1 MARTSPEKLPNHTP
15 ARRRGRP
22 LGSAPYRKADEKLL
36 ARYADKAIH
45 NTGLELAPFARAAGV
60 SQPAT
65 IRRLQARWRGDRERF
80 LKDAQN
86 RFDARR
92 PESPWQILVDLYEGL
107 RRMSRMLSREVLDPL
122 SASIQ
127 KAERRWNAL
136 GKSARLPFDPTDP
149 SELKPALARF
159 ENAMPTPGSNEIDG
173 MLGDQTLADLPGSL
187 RLYLLAVLMHE
198 ASLIERRRE
207 TEASPRTRGDRNGER
222 P

>member
-1 MARTSPEKLPNHTP
+1 MARTSPEKAPNHTP

-65 IRRLQARWRGDRERF
+65 IRRLQARWRGDRERL

-92 PESPWQILVDLYEGL
+92 PESPWQILMDVYEGL
-107 RRMSRMLSREVLDPL
+107 RRIPRMLREVLDPL
-122 SASIQ
+122 GASIQ

-136 GKSARLPFDPTDP
+136 GESARLPFDPTDP

-159 ENAMPTPGSNEIDG
+159 EHAMPTPGSNEIDD

-187 RLYLLAVLMHE
+187 RLYLLAVLIHE

-207 TEASPRTRGDRNGER
+207 TEASLRTRGDRNGER